1 MTTYLPAGR
10 AASAGE
16 RASRPLTGH
25 DVARARRRRRRR
37 RAVITAVLA
46 VLVVALHATSLMV
59 GNTFYGPG
67 EVWAVLRGDNEP
79 ITVGP
84 DTNIQDGS
92 VLHTDMGSPLTLGRG
107 VTVGHKAMLHGCE
120 VGDYS
125 LIGIGAVV
133 LNGVKIGKN
142 CIIGANALL
151 TEGKIIPDN
160 SLVVGQPGK
169 VVRERDPE
177 QIAVLRMS
185 AEHYVQNWKRF
196 AAELRAV

>member
-1 MTTYLPAGR
+1 MTIYALGDSKPQLPPQGEYWVAPS
-10 AASAGE
+10 ASVIGNVILHPN
-16 RASRPLTGH
+16 AS
-25 DVARARRRRRRR
+25 
-37 RAVITAVLA
+37 
-46 VLVVALHATSLMV
+46 
-59 GNTFYGPG
+59 
-67 EVWAVLRGDNEP
+67 VWFGAVLRGDNDP

-84 DTNIQDGS
+84 DSNIQDGS

-133 LNGVKIGKN
+133 LNGVRIGRN
-142 CIIGANALL
+142 CIIGANALI
-151 TEGKIIPDN
+151 TEGKVIPDN

-169 VVRERDPE
+169 VVRERDPAH
-177 QIAVLRMS
+177 IAVLQMS

-196 AAELRAV
+196 AGELRAL

>member
-1 MTTYLPAGR
+1 MTIYALGDSRPQFPPAGEYWV
-10 AASAGE
+10 APSASVIGNVILHPN
-16 RASRPLTGH
+16 ASIWFG
-25 DVARARRRRRRR
+25 
-37 RAVITAVLA
+37 
-46 VLVVALHATSLMV
+46 
-59 GNTFYGPG
+59 
-67 EVWAVLRGDNEP
+67 AVLRGDNEP
-79 ITVGP
+79 ITIGP

-151 TEGKIIPDN
+151 TQGKIIPDN

>member
-1 MTTYLPAGR
+1 MTIYALGDSKPQLPPQGEYWVAPS
-10 AASAGE
+10 ASVIGNVILHPN
-16 RASRPLTGH
+16 AS
-25 DVARARRRRRRR
+25 
-37 RAVITAVLA
+37 
-46 VLVVALHATSLMV
+46 
-59 GNTFYGPG
+59 
-67 EVWAVLRGDNEP
+67 VWFGAVLRGDNDP

-84 DTNIQDGS
+84 DSNVQDGS

-133 LNGVKIGKN
+133 LNGVKIGRN
-142 CIIGANALL
+142 CIIGANALI

-169 VVRERDPE
+169 VVRERDPAH
-177 QIAVLRMS
+177 IAVLQMS

-196 AAELRAV
+196 AAELRSL

>member
-1 MTTYLPAGR
+1 MTIYALGDSKPQLPPQGEYWVAPS
-10 AASAGE
+10 ASVIGNVILHPN
-16 RASRPLTGH
+16 AS
-25 DVARARRRRRRR
+25 
-37 RAVITAVLA
+37 
-46 VLVVALHATSLMV
+46 
-59 GNTFYGPG
+59 
-67 EVWAVLRGDNEP
+67 VWFGAVLRGDNDP

-84 DTNIQDGS
+84 DSNVQDGS

-107 VTVGHKAMLHGCE
+107 VTVGHMAMLHGCE

-133 LNGVKIGKN
+133 LNGVKIGRN
-142 CIIGANALL
+142 CIIGANALI

-169 VVRERDPE
+169 VVRERDPAH
-177 QIAVLRMS
+177 IAVLQMS

-196 AAELRAV
+196 AAELRPL

>member
-1 MTTYLPAGR
+1 MTIYALGDSKPQLPPQGEYWVAPS
-10 AASAGE
+10 ASVIGNVILHSS
-16 RASRPLTGH
+16 AS
-25 DVARARRRRRRR
+25 
-37 RAVITAVLA
+37 
-46 VLVVALHATSLMV
+46 
-59 GNTFYGPG
+59 
-67 EVWAVLRGDNEP
+67 VWFGAVLRGDNDP

-84 DTNIQDGS
+84 ESNIQDGS

-133 LNGVKIGKN
+133 LNGVRIGRN
-142 CIIGANALL
+142 CIIGANALI

-169 VVRERDPE
+169 VVRERDPAH
-177 QIAVLRMS
+177 IAVLQMS
-185 AEHYVQNWKRF
+185 ADHYVQNWKRF
-196 AAELRAV
+196 AAELRPL

>member
-1 MTTYLPAGR
+1 MTIYALGDSKPQLPPQGEYWVAPS
-10 AASAGE
+10 ASVIGNVILNAN
-16 RASRPLTGH
+16 AS
-25 DVARARRRRRRR
+25 
-37 RAVITAVLA
+37 
-46 VLVVALHATSLMV
+46 
-59 GNTFYGPG
+59 
-67 EVWAVLRGDNEP
+67 VWFGAVLRGDNDP
-79 ITVGP
+79 IKVGP
-84 DTNIQDGS
+84 DSNIQDGS

-133 LNGVKIGKN
+133 LNGVKIGRN
-142 CIIGANALL
+142 CIIGANALI

-169 VVRERDPE
+169 IARERDPAH
-177 QIAVLRMS
+177 IAVLQMS

-196 AAELRAV
+196 AAELRPL

>member
-1 MTTYLPAGR
+1 MTIYALGDSKPQLPPQGEYWVAPS
-10 AASAGE
+10 ASVIGNVILHSN
-16 RASRPLTGH
+16 AS
-25 DVARARRRRRRR
+25 
-37 RAVITAVLA
+37 
-46 VLVVALHATSLMV
+46 
-59 GNTFYGPG
+59 
-67 EVWAVLRGDNEP
+67 VWFGAVLRGDNDP

-84 DTNIQDGS
+84 DSNIQDGS

-133 LNGVKIGKN
+133 LNGVKIGRN
-142 CIIGANALL
+142 CIIGANALI

-169 VVRERDPE
+169 VVSERDPAH
-177 QIAVLRMS
+177 IAVLQMS

-196 AAELRAV
+196 AAELRPL

>member
-1 MTTYLPAGR
+1 MTIYALGDSKPQLPPQGEYWVAPS
-10 AASAGE
+10 ASVIGNVILQSN
-16 RASRPLTGH
+16 AS
-25 DVARARRRRRRR
+25 
-37 RAVITAVLA
+37 
-46 VLVVALHATSLMV
+46 
-59 GNTFYGPG
+59 
-67 EVWAVLRGDNEP
+67 VWFGAVLRGDNDP

-84 DTNIQDGS
+84 DSNIQDGS

-120 VGDYS
+120 IGDYS

-133 LNGVKIGKN
+133 LNGVKIGRN
-142 CIIGANALL
+142 CIIGANALI

-169 VVRERDPE
+169 VVRERDPAH
-177 QIAVLRMS
+177 IAVLQMS

-196 AAELRAV
+196 AAELRSL

>member
-1 MTTYLPAGR
+1 MTIYALGDSEPQLPPEGEYWVAPS
-10 AASAGE
+10 ASVIGNVILHSN
-16 RASRPLTGH
+16 AS
-25 DVARARRRRRRR
+25 
-37 RAVITAVLA
+37 
-46 VLVVALHATSLMV
+46 
-59 GNTFYGPG
+59 
-67 EVWAVLRGDNEP
+67 VWFGAVLRGDNDP

-84 DTNIQDGS
+84 DSNIQDGS

-142 CIIGANALL
+142 CIIGANALI

-169 VVRERDPE
+169 VVRERDPAH
-177 QIAVLRMS
+177 IAVLQMS

-196 AAELRAV
+196 AAELRPL